1 MLHIPLS
8 YLRVHHCVLPIL
20 HVLYN
25 VLRTEQRSLY
35 MSRYFTCICV
45 CVCVYSSNNFALQAK
60 RKTLAASDVLS
71 ALSDMEFEE
80 FVPELKSFLESEH
93 VL

>member
-1 MLHIPLS
+1 MLF
-8 YLRVHHCVLPIL
+8 C
-20 HVLYN
+20 
-25 VLRTEQRSLY
+25 
-35 MSRYFTCICV
+35 
-45 CVCVYSSNNFALQAK
+45 SSNNFALQAK

-80 FVPELKSFLESEH
+80 FTPELKSFLEGQYCNTPGIVRALHERMEQGKANAHIQSKTVNFNLKN